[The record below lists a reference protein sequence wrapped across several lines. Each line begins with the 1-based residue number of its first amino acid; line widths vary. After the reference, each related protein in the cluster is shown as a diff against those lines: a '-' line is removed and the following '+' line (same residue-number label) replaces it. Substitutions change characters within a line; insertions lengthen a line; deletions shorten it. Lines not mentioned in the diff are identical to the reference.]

1 MKGLAFIQ
9 AVKKAAREL
18 SSLGPRTTVVWTGT
32 CFHSGC
38 KEGCQGVIFSWPT
51 EHSSVDRDL
60 SEGTCFHSGCKE
72 GCNGSYLLL
81 AHGTQ

>member
-9 AVKKAAREL
+9 AVKKAAM
-18 SSLGPRTTVVWTGT
+18 
-32 CFHSGC
+32 
-38 KEGCQGVIFSWPT
+38 GVIFSWPT

-60 SEGTCFHSGCKE
+60 SEGTCFHSGSKE

-81 AHGTQ
+81 APRNTVVWTGT

>member
-9 AVKKAAREL
+9 AVKKAAM
-18 SSLGPRTTVVWTGT
+18 
-32 CFHSGC
+32 
-38 KEGCQGVIFSWPT
+38 GVIFSWPT

-60 SEGTCFHSGCKE
+60 SEGTCFHSGSKE

>member
-1 MKGLAFIQ
+1 MKGFAFIQ
-9 AVKKAAREL
+9 AVKKAA
-18 SSLGPRTTVVWTGT
+18 V
-32 CFHSGC
+32 
-38 KEGCQGVIFSWPT
+38 GVIFSWPT

-60 SEGTCFHSGCKE
+60 SEGTGSKEGCFHSGSKE